1 MLFSYRTKD
10 SPLVILDI
18 FHRESIIVF
27 QDTWPPLPTTPRVSS
42 INGGMTVCRTHLIEF
57 LIKHLSAKNMLIT
70 RILSFLSSFSSRNFV
85 FGSILVLL
93 LTSSPAT
100 ALEPEPHPLD
110 TFLTNILNFREP
122 TGIRGTVRYI
132 NKGEKNIWL
141 DWEQRSDDR
150 PAFDTGWKLVPEGT
164 TLLVY
169 PQNATQYEELQLM
182 KNGTP
187 IEMIIQ
193 LDPEGHRR
201 ILSYQDLSQGRKIP
215 L

>member
-1 MLFSYRTKD
+1 MIPFRTLKV
-10 SPLVILDI
+10 SLVILDI
-18 FHRESIIVF
+18 FNRESIMVF
-27 QDTWPPLPTTPRVSS
+27 QDGCPPTTA
-42 INGGMTVCRTHLIEF
+42 GMTVCRTYLVESLNNQI
-57 LIKHLSAKNMLIT
+57 SAKKTMKKSIP
-70 RILSFLSSFSSRNFV
+70 SFLESFPSRNFV

-93 LTSSPAT
+93 LTPSPVT
-100 ALEPEPHPLD
+100 ALEPAPHPLD

-132 NKGEKNIWL
+132 DKGEKNIWL

-169 PQNATQYEELQLM
+169 PQNAAQYEELEPIE
-182 KNGTP
+182 KETP
-187 IEMIIQ
+187 IEMVIQ